1 MKSSSATSPSPK
13 PAGRSRP
20 IVDRGSGY
28 LSAHRSRYL
37 NAWDRFIEGLRKAGM
52 RQLRPS
58 PLRRVGVWRGGF
70 RLSMSV
76 AAPFVWR

>member
-13 PAGRSRP
+13 PAGRSLP

-52 RQLRPS
+52 RRLRPS

-70 RLSMSV
+70 R
-76 AAPFVWR
+76 